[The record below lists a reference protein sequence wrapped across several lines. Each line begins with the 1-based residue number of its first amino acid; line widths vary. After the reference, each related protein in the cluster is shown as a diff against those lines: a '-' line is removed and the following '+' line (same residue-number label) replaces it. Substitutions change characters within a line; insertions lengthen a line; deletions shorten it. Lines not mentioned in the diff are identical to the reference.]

1 MNTIETFFDWFLSA
15 TARGSVLAVAV
26 ILLQLALRK
35 RLPATWNL
43 ALWLPMLFVLGA
55 PVLPGSPWSI
65 ESGIQSVAAFAEP
78 SPLAPAIAPAER
90 GAQIAASEMSSEGIS
105 WKHIAAMA
113 WLAGA
118 GVMLCFGMAAYLR
131 ELRRLGRR
139 QIPLSSALMEELAA
153 AAHDCGLQKN
163 PRVLLSREVQSP
175 AVTGLFRP
183 LLILPADFLRDFD
196 QKERH
201 LILLHELFHL
211 KRCDLPANW
220 ILFVLQA
227 LHWCNPVVW
236 FAFGRLRA
244 DRERA
249 CDSAVL
255 SASNEDRRG
264 VYGHTLLK
272 LENSGRPT
280 VLNLAFVGLFGS
292 RSLLR
297 SRVEAIA
304 LHRKSHPASTVTGV
318 ALVLLLAVAGATR
331 AQNEVSAA
339 PVPGK
344 QIIIETK
351 FIEAPVELKFE
362 VPGVRS
368 THEAEN
374 GLMVFV
380 QNPGDADSFI
390 ETLTNTS
397 TVDMLSSPA
406 VVTRSGQRA
415 AVEIGREHVDTS
427 GAKKKVGITLEILP
441 TTNGEQIGLQI
452 EARSTRALDA
462 ASGEVLKEVPEG
474 VGITFTE
481 TRLDSTASITPG
493 QTVVIV
499 ETEPKADTKTAR
511 RLIMTLRAHFA
522 EDSNTLRKKFDGI
535 ILPQVEFKEAALTEV
550 VAFLQ
555 EQGRALDPGLSEV
568 NIAVSPD
575 SGTAQVRISLSLTR
589 VPLSE
594 ALKYAAAL
602 CGLEVEYGDSTALIR
617 KEVAPPATDS
627 GTVSAEESRISR
639 IIIPQM
645 EFREAAL
652 TEVIEFLQVR
662 SMELDPENEGVNFR
676 LSLNPKR
683 ISPKISLNLTNV
695 PLNQAVRYVAELA
708 ELKVRYEE
716 DGVLLFQE

>member
-1 MNTIETFFDWFLSA
+1 MNTIETIFDWFLTA
-15 TARGSVLAVAV
+15 TARGSLLAVAV
-26 ILLQLALRK
+26 ILLQLSLRR

-43 ALWLPMLFVLGA
+43 ALWLPMVFVLGA

-65 ESGIQSVAAFAEP
+65 ERGIQSVAVIAKP

-90 GAQIAASEMSSEGIS
+90 GSEIAASEMGREGIS
-105 WKHIAAMA
+105 WKRIAAMA

-118 GVMLCFGMAAYLR
+118 GVMLSFGIAAYLG

-139 QIPLSSALMEELAA
+139 QIPLSPALLEELAA
-153 AAHDCGLQKN
+153 AAHGCGLRKT
-163 PRVLLSREVQSP
+163 PRVLLSREVHSP

-201 LILLHELFHL
+201 LIILHELFHL

-264 VYGHTLLK
+264 IYGHALLK

-331 AQNEVSAA
+331 AQNAVPAA
-339 PVPGK
+339 PAPGK

-368 THEAEN
+368 TREAEN
-374 GLMVFV
+374 GLTVFV

-390 ETLTNTS
+390 ESLTNTS
-397 TVDMLSSPA
+397 TVDMLGAPA
-406 VVTRSGQRA
+406 VVARSGQRA

-427 GAKKKVGITLEILP
+427 GAKKKIGITLDVVP
-441 TTNGEQIGLQI
+441 TTNGGQIELQI
-452 EARSTRALDA
+452 EARSTRAVDA
-462 ASGEVLKEVPEG
+462 STGEVLKEIPGG
-474 VGITFTE
+474 VGITFSE

-499 ETEPKADTKTAR
+499 ETESKTDTKKAR
-511 RLIMTLRAHFA
+511 RLIMTLSAHFA
-522 EDSNTLRKKFDGI
+522 EESNTLRKKFDGI

-602 CGLEVEYGDSTALIR
+602 CGLGVEYGESTALIR
-617 KEVAPPATDS
+617 KEVAPPVPAP

-645 EFREAAL
+645 EFREASL
-652 TEVIEFLQVR
+652 TDVIEFLQVR
-662 SMELDPENEGVNFR
+662 SMELDPEKEGVNFR
-676 LSLNPKR
+676 LSLNPKQ
-683 ISPKISLNLTNV
+683 ISAKISLNLTNV

-708 ELKVRYEE
+708 ELRVRYEG